1 VSQSSNENLETPRE
15 LGERY
20 RRERRELVD
29 DGEISASVAKRI
41 LDDLFEPAAAGEPRT
56 LRWSVWSAYVEESDR
71 NASVACLSTFRKK

>member
-1 VSQSSNENLETPRE
+1 MSQSSNENLETPRE

-20 RRERRELVD
+20 RRELRELVD

-56 LRWSVWSAYVEESDR
+56 LRWSVWSTYVEDADR
-71 NASVACLSTFRKK
+71 NASVARLSGLRRK